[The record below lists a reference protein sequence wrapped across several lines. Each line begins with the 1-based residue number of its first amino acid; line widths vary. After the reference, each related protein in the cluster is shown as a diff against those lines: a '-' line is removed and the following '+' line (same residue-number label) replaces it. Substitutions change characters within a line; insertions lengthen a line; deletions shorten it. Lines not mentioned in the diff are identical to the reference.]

1 MIYYGCLL
9 IEYKW
14 EANWKQVE
22 EAEWALKENKNTY
35 NELIVWKYR
44 WSARTKP
51 SQADVCIYFHASVT
65 DWHTLPKCII
75 FNSHYFS

>member
-35 NELIVWKYR
+35 NELIV
-44 WSARTKP
+44 
-51 SQADVCIYFHASVT
+51 
-65 DWHTLPKCII
+65 
-75 FNSHYFS
+75 